1 MGQVEQRTRLAR
13 LLVAPPP
20 VVYEEL
26 KSYSADVQTSPY
38 TAASEELEANLAAR
52 NDPLI
57 DLAIAS
63 FGASHETI
71 GELYRKGKSPAVDG
85 TDAQYRQGLRLAVLA
100 NETIDS
106 KGFLSRFPE
115 NTIGEAELAFV
126 MTSSDWI
133 EAETLI
139 LNPTIADDVLLA
151 LYRGDK
157 FCEGMDGDRRRQLV
171 SMSGRNERLHTR
183 NDDEHGPDMGHYYL
197 HKAIFAMLG
206 TVTTSD
212 KWLWSLS
219 YLLKQLAPDQ
229 VSNEESIDAV
239 LERWIL
245 DENGEEE
252 KPSDRDKYTDTG
264 LSERAEFRCLIAA
277 LYGKSY
283 GKKEVIIHG
292 TADADDI
299 ARRCAYYGN
308 AKLDA
313 KAITEGHEKDG
324 EAFVFAAMT
333 NDDVLMNKQQRKIFE
348 EDCLN
353 GGHLYRYQRRCEQLH
368 KRWKWFDPRP
378 TAEWMV
384 DEDTETHES
393 KIEQQF
399 RNLSDRM
406 KAVEKAVA
414 LLPWLIGALAVA
426 VLWRG

>member
-1 MGQVEQRTRLAR
+1 MGQIEQRTRLAR

-26 KSYSADVQTSPY
+26 KSYSADVQASPY
-38 TAASEELEANLAAR
+38 TAASEELEASLAAR

-63 FGASHETI
+63 FGASHKTI
-71 GELYRKGKSPAVDG
+71 GELYRKGKSAPLDG
-85 TDAQYRQGLRLAVLA
+85 ADAQYRQGLRLAVLA

-115 NTIGEAELAFV
+115 NTIGGAELAFV
-126 MTSSDWI
+126 LTSSDWI

-139 LNPTIADDVLLA
+139 LNPTVADDVLLA
-151 LYRGDK
+151 LYRGNK
-157 FCEGMDGDRRRQLV
+157 FCEGIDEDRRLELV
-171 SMSGRNERLHTR
+171 SISGRNERLHTR
-183 NDDEHGPDMGHYYL
+183 KDDEHGPDMGHYYL
-197 HKAIFAMLG
+197 HKAIFAMLS
-206 TVTTSD
+206 TVPTSH

-219 YLLKQLAPDQ
+219 YLLKQLDPEQ
-229 VSNEESIDAV
+229 VSNEQSIDAV

-252 KPSDRDKYTDTG
+252 RPTDRDKYTETG

-283 GKKEVIIHG
+283 GKKEVAIHG
-292 TADADDI
+292 MADAADV

-308 AKLDA
+308 AKLDV
-313 KAITEGHEKDG
+313 KAIAEGHEKDG
-324 EAFVFAAMT
+324 EAFVFAAIN

-348 EDCLN
+348 EQCLN
-353 GGHLYRYQRRCEQLH
+353 GSHLHRYQQRCEQLH

-384 DEDTETHES
+384 EEDAETHES
-393 KIEQQF
+393 KVEQQL
-399 RNLSDRM
+399 RSLSDRL
-406 KAVEKAVA
+406 KVVEKAAA

-426 VLWRG
+426 VMWRR